1 MSTAQPEASPDTH
14 LELWGVRK
22 TYGAFTALKEI
33 SFRVARGE
41 MVCLLGPSGCGKTTA
56 LRIIAGLEELDSG
69 RVFLGG
75 ADVTELPVSRRNVG
89 IVFQSYA
96 LFPNLSVEENV
107 AYGLVNK
114 GLPRRD
120 IRLRVM
126 ELLDLVGLPGLGA
139 KFPAQLSGGQQQ
151 RVALARAM
159 ALSPDVLLLD
169 EPLSALDAKVRA
181 HLRAEIK
188 RLQRELGV
196 TSILVTHDQEE
207 AMTMADR
214 ILLMDHGRIVQD
226 AAPGELYDRPA
237 TPFAAGFLGAMNFLP
252 VARGNDPN
260 RASHAG
266 LGLALPSA
274 DRSGEPRAV
283 LGIRP
288 EDVALEETPG
298 ALGEEPNVL
307 PARVEFMEF
316 RGALYRLSLRLEGG
330 GPDAGVL
337 HADVTARQ
345 ARRMGLAEGMAVR
358 ACLPLGRLHL
368 FPDNAPHPETPE
380 TRDAA

>member
-1 MSTAQPEASPDTH
+1 MRTQENPASPGVH
-14 LELWGVRK
+14 LEVWGVSK
-22 TYGAFTALKEI
+22 SYGPFTALKEI
-33 SFRVARGE
+33 SFSVARGE

-75 ADVTELPVSRRNVG
+75 ADVTELPVSQRNVG

-96 LFPNLSVEENV
+96 LFPNLSVGDNV

-114 GLPRRD
+114 RLARRE
-120 IRLRVM
+120 IRLRVT
-126 ELLDLVGLPGLGA
+126 ELLDLVGLPGLES
-139 KFPAQLSGGQQQ
+139 KYPAQLSGGQQQ

-188 RLQRELGV
+188 RLQREFGV

-214 ILLMDHGRIVQD
+214 ILLMDHGRIVQN
-226 AAPGELYDRPA
+226 ATPGELYDSPA
-237 TPFAAGFLGAMNFLP
+237 TPFAAGFLGTMNFLP
-252 VARGNDPN
+252 VERGPREDTARLGKWVMSLPE
-260 RASHAG
+260 RAWPDAPAA
-266 LGLALPSA
+266 LAA
-274 DRSGEPRAV
+274 
-283 LGIRP
+283 IRP
-288 EDVALEETPG
+288 EDVALEETAG
-298 ALGEEPNVL
+298 AFAPEPNVL
-307 PARVEFMEF
+307 DARVDFMEF
-316 RGALYRLSLRLEGG
+316 RGALYRLSLRLDGVAGEG
-330 GPDAGVL
+330 VLL

-345 ARRMGLAEGMAVR
+345 ARRMGLSEGMAVR
-358 ACLPLGRLHL
+358 ACLPLARLRV
-368 FPDNAPHPETPE
+368 FPADHAPEAK
-380 TRDAA
+380 DAA